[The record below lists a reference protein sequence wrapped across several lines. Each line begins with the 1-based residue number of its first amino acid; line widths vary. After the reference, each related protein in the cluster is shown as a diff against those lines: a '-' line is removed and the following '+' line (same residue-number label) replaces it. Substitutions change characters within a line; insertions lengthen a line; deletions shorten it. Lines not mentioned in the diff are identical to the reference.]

1 MSKPLEDSLLLEN
14 GITPLTSS
22 QTPQVLSIA
31 KFTPCH
37 DTRTALLTNSF
48 MNNERAI
55 ISALLSLPMLP
66 HFSSLGKRTETYD
79 QFKTIES

>member
-14 GITPLTSS
+14 GITPLSFS
-22 QTPQVLSIA
+22 QTLQVLSIA
-31 KFTPCH
+31 RFTPCH
-37 DTRTALLTNSF
+37 DTRTVLSTNSF

-55 ISALLSLPMLP
+55 TFALLSLPTLP
-66 HFSSLGKRTETYD
+66 HSSSLGKRTETYD